1 MTNQST
7 TRRGVTSL
15 EVVMAVSIAGVIIA
29 YAGNVIAQF
38 VSSAR
43 DVTSQTQALYLAEEG
58 LELIRFIR
66 DEDWSDITSL
76 PLATTRYLNI
86 TATDIEP
93 STSPEIIGDFTRSFQ
108 VTNVYRNSSTDDIVA
123 STTGGSVADPDSKYV
138 TVSVSWDTPTTTVSL
153 TSILTNISP

>member
-86 TATDIEP
+86 TATDIGP